1 MERSWCHLCVCVIV
15 REIEREKLMGFFIK
29 SRIASKNTHELLL
42 FEERDWSR
50 SYINKEGWLALKE
63 RGE

>member
-1 MERSWCHLCVCVIV
+1 MR
-15 REIEREKLMGFFIK
+15 ERERETYGLLIK
-29 SRIASKNTHELLL
+29 SNIASKNTHELVL
-42 FEERDWSR
+42 FEERDCSR